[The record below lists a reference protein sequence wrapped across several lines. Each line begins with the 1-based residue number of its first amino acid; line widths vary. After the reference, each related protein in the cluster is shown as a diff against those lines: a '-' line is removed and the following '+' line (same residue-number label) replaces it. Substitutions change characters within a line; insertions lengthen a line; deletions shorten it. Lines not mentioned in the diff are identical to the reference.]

1 MLILKQN
8 TAASVPVP
16 AAGKGTIFLSD
27 SDVLSVKNSS
37 NVVESF
43 PTVGGSNTQV
53 IFNDDAALTGSAD
66 YTFDKDTSILTVTG
80 NVAATRVLTDN
91 LLYANG
97 VAWDMQQPVGANTEV
112 VFNDDGD
119 FGASAA
125 FTFNNS
131 TSVLTVGGNVAATRV
146 LTDNL
151 LYANGSAWDLQEPAG
166 SSTEIQFNNGGDF
179 GADSALTFSGGELT
193 TTTLATTGDAVIGG
207 NLNVNGNLTY
217 VNVDSFAVEDPI
229 IELGGGANGAVLTSN
244 DGKDRGT
251 ALQYYTTEAV
261 TAFMGWDNANSEF
274 GFGSVVGIVDEVV
287 TFNSFGNVRADHF
300 IGNGASLTDIVGAN
314 VTGEVTN
321 AATANAVAGA
331 NVSGEVGFAGI
342 ANSVA
347 GGNVTGTVATATS
360 ALTVSEGAQP
370 AITSVGT
377 LSTLTVTA
385 NVNAGNV
392 NGTGG
397 VFTYVDGDG
406 ANLTSI
412 TGAEVTGTVPL
423 ATVADT
429 VSTAAQPN
437 ITSVGTLTSVLVGT
451 DADTDDFPN
460 ATQIVATPDSGFSGT
475 AARIGL
481 AAEAT
486 GDSANTSQMAIGLYG
501 VSQANGATRGT
512 GVYGYGSVVS
522 TNDTGASTGVR
533 GVAGDTHASGY
544 NIGLLGSASNSAI
557 GNYSLYLQEGDIG
570 TIENSHNWD
579 LVDND
584 AGALTFSSTGKANVF
599 LIETTNNAEGIATTG
614 YLNVTG
620 NITATAGLITDNLYY
635 ANGNPWDLQ
644 QPAGSNTQVIF
655 NDGGDFG
662 ADSTFTFDKDT
673 NILSATTVTATTLNG
688 AIGTA
693 SQTGITQ
700 VGTLGSLDVTNNILA
715 GNVFANSGTIGA
727 GTLTGTLSTAAQ
739 TNITSVGTLGELD
752 VTANVDS
759 GNVNASGGVFTY
771 VSGDGANLTSI
782 TGQNVTGEVD
792 FAQVANSVAGA
803 NVSGEVDFADV
814 ANSVAGANVSGE
826 VSFAATANAVA
837 GANVSGEVNF
847 ADTANSVAGA
857 NVSGEVGFAAVANSV
872 AGANVSGTVALATL
886 AADATSANAVA
897 GANVSG
903 AVSFATT
910 ANAVAGANVSG
921 EVSFAATANS
931 VAGANVSGEV
941 DFAEV
946 ANSVAGAN
954 VSGQVSD
961 SATADSATIAATVT
975 TAAQP
980 NITSVGTLSG
990 LSVTGTITGSVSG
1003 SASTA
1008 GTVTTAAQPNITS
1021 VGTLSSVTTTGN
1033 VDTTANV
1040 VTDDIIG
1047 KTGGVTITA
1056 VGTNQPISLVTTG
1069 SGSVDVNS
1077 ARITELATPTAS
1089 TDAATKQY
1097 VDDVAQGL
1105 AVHAPCDVGTTGTL
1119 ASITGGTI
1127 TYDNGTAGV
1136 GATLTTSSGNFNTI
1150 DGESFGTGERILV
1163 KDEAT
1168 QANNGIYVKTS
1179 STVLTRADDFN
1190 TPTEIAGGDFTFVS
1204 TGTTL
1209 NDSGFVNTDPVST
1222 VGTDPI
1228 TFVQFSGAGTYTAGT
1243 GLTLSGSEFSITD
1256 TAVSS
1261 GSYGNGTHNAT
1272 FTVNSRGQ
1280 LTAGAN
1286 VSITAPAGALTGTT
1300 LNSSVVDS
1308 SLTSL
1313 GTIDTGVWQGT
1324 AIGAAYVSTL
1334 NQNTTGYAA
1343 TVSSAAQPNITSVGT
1358 LSGLTVSG
1366 TISGSVS
1373 GSAGSVAGA
1382 DVSGEVDFAQVA
1394 NSVAGANVSGAV
1406 SFATTANAV
1415 AGGNVSGAVS
1425 FATTANAVAGANVS
1439 GEVGFAAVANSVAG
1453 ANVSGTVA
1461 SATTAASASSVAGQ
1475 NVSGEVDFAQVA
1487 NSVAGGNV
1495 SGTVASATSA
1505 GSATTAGSTSS
1516 SATFNNSGSGASSG
1530 TSFNGGTART
1540 VSYNTI
1546 GAPSTTGTNASGTWS
1561 INVTGSAGSATT
1573 ATRAATVTTAAQ
1585 PNITSVGTLSS
1596 LNVTGTTNTGTIQST
1611 TLTAGSN
1618 STAGSIIGDWTLTS
1632 GSTLNATYAD
1642 LAEKYTA
1649 DEDYEAGTVVLFGG
1663 EAELSA
1669 TGQHASHAVAG
1680 IITTNPAQVYNAE
1693 CTAGEGEFVV
1703 ELALIGRVPCK
1714 VIGPV
1719 HKGDLIVSSEAP
1731 GFGCAADLDNLKVG
1745 TIIGKAISGYN
1756 GDTPDGVCEVLVG
1769 KN

>member
-179 GADSALTFSGGELT
+179 GADSALTFSGGQLS

-331 NVSGEVGFAGI
+331 NVSGEVSFAGI

-360 ALTVSEGAQP
+360 ALTVTEGAQT

-377 LSTLTVTA
+377 LSALTVTA
-385 NVNAGNV
+385 NVSAGNV

-397 VFTYVDGDG
+397 VFTYVSGDG
-406 ANLTSI
+406 ANLTSL
-412 TGAEVTGTVPL
+412 TGSEVTGTVPL
-423 ATVADT
+423 ATTAGT

-437 ITSVGTLTSVLVGT
+437 ITSVGTLSSVLVGT

-460 ATQIVATPDSGFSGT
+460 AVQIVATPDSGFSGT

-486 GDSANTSQMAIGLYG
+486 GDSANTTQMAIGLYG

-557 GNYSLYLQEGDIG
+557 GNYALYLQEGDIG

-688 AIGTA
+688 SIGTA

-727 GTLTGTLSTAAQ
+727 GTLTGTISTAAQ

-752 VTANVDS
+752 VTANVDA
-759 GNVNASGGVFTY
+759 GNVNATGGVFTY
-771 VSGDGANLTSI
+771 VSGDGANLTAI
-782 TGQNVTGEVD
+782 TGQNVSGEVD

-814 ANSVAGANVSGE
+814 
-826 VSFAATANAVA
+826 
-837 GANVSGEVNF
+837 
-847 ADTANSVAGA
+847 ANSVAGA

-921 EVSFAATANS
+921 EVSFAATAN
-931 VAGANVSGEV
+931 A
-941 DFAEV
+941 
-946 ANSVAGAN
+946 VAGAN

-1021 VGTLSSVTTTGN
+1021 VGTLSSITTSGN

-1056 VGTNQPISLVTTG
+1056 IGTNQPISLVTTG

-1168 QANNGIYVKTS
+1168 TANNGIYVKTS
-1179 STVLTRADDFN
+1179 ATVLTRADDFN

-1228 TFVQFSGAGTYTAGT
+1228 TFVQFSGAGTYTAGS

-1300 LNSSVVDS
+1300 INSSVTDS
-1308 SLTSL
+1308 SLTSV
-1313 GTIDTGVWQGT
+1313 GTIDTGVWNGSV
-1324 AIGAAYVSTL
+1324 IGASYIATL

-1343 TVSSAAQPNITSVGT
+1343 TVSTAAQPNITSVGT

-1373 GSAGSVAGA
+1373 GSAGSVAGQN
-1382 DVSGEVDFAQVA
+1382 VSGEVDFAQ
-1394 NSVAGANVSGAV
+1394 
-1406 SFATTANAV
+1406 
-1415 AGGNVSGAVS
+1415 
-1425 FATTANAVAGANVS
+1425 
-1439 GEVGFAAVANSVAG
+1439 VANSVAG

-1505 GSATTAGSTSS
+1505 SSATTAGSTSS
-1516 SATFNNSGSGASSG
+1516 SATFNNSGSGVTSG

-1540 VSYNTI
+1540 ISYNTI

-1649 DEDYEAGTVVLFGG
+1649 DEDYEAGTVVLFAG
-1663 EAELSA
+1663 EAELTA
-1669 TGQHASHAVAG
+1669 CGNHASHAVAG

-1745 TIIGKAISGYN
+1745 TIIGKAITGYN

>member
-166 SSTEIQFNNGGDF
+166 STTEIQFNNNGDF
-179 GADSALTFSGGELT
+179 GADSALTFSGGQLS

-321 AATANAVAGA
+321 AATANAVAGG
-331 NVSGEVGFAGI
+331 NVSGEVQFAGI

-360 ALTVSEGAQP
+360 ALTVTEGAQT

-377 LSTLTVTA
+377 LSALTVTA
-385 NVNAGNV
+385 NVSAGNV

-397 VFTYVDGDG
+397 VFTYVSGDG
-406 ANLTSI
+406 ANLTSL
-412 TGAEVTGTVPL
+412 TGSEVTGTVPL

-437 ITSVGTLTSVLVGT
+437 ITSVGTLSSVLVGT

-460 ATQIVATPDSGFSGT
+460 AIQIVSTPDSGFSGT
-475 AARIGL
+475 AARIGI

-486 GDSANTSQMAIGLYG
+486 GDSANVSQMAIGVYG

-533 GVAGDTHASGY
+533 GVASDTHASGY
-544 NIGLLGSASNSAI
+544 NIGLLGSAANSAI
-557 GNYSLYLQEGDIG
+557 GNYALYLQEGDIG

-688 AIGTA
+688 SIGTA

-715 GNVFANSGTIGA
+715 GNVYANSGTIGA
-727 GTLTGTLSTAAQ
+727 GTLTGTISTAAQ

-752 VTANVDS
+752 VTANVDA
-759 GNVNASGGVFTY
+759 GNVNATGGVFTY
-771 VSGDGANLTSI
+771 VSGDGANLTAI
-782 TGQNVTGEVD
+782 TGQNVSGEVD

-814 ANSVAGANVSGE
+814 
-826 VSFAATANAVA
+826 
-837 GANVSGEVNF
+837 
-847 ADTANSVAGA
+847 ANSVAGA

-921 EVSFAATANS
+921 EVSFAATAN
-931 VAGANVSGEV
+931 A
-941 DFAEV
+941 
-946 ANSVAGAN
+946 VAGAN

-1021 VGTLSSVTTTGN
+1021 VGTLSSITTSGN

-1040 VTDDIIG
+1040 VTDDIVG
-1047 KTGGVTITA
+1047 KSGGVTITA
-1056 VGTNQPISLVTTG
+1056 IGTNQPISLVTTG
-1069 SGSVDVNS
+1069 TGSVDVNS
-1077 ARITELATPTAS
+1077 ARITELATPTAA
-1089 TDAATKQY
+1089 TDAATKAY
-1097 VDDVAQGL
+1097 VDSVAEGL
-1105 AVHAPCDVGTTGTL
+1105 HVHESCVAGTPGTL
-1119 ASITGGTI
+1119 TSITGGTI
-1127 TYDNGTAGV
+1127 TYNNGTAGV
-1136 GATLTTSSGNFNTI
+1136 GATLTTSSGNFDTI
-1150 DGESFGTGERILV
+1150 DGISISTADRVLV
-1163 KDEAT
+1163 KNEAT
-1168 QANNGIYVKTS
+1168 TANNGIYVKTS

-1190 TPTEIAGGDFTFVS
+1190 TPAEMAGGDFVFIQQGS
-1204 TGTTL
+1204 TL
-1209 NDSGFVNTDPVST
+1209 NDTGFVMTDAVTT
-1222 VGTDPI
+1222 VGTDPV
-1228 TFVQFSGAGTYTAGT
+1228 TFVQFSGAGTFTAGA
-1243 GLTLSGSEFSITD
+1243 GLTLTGSEFSVTN
-1256 TAVSS
+1256 TAVTA

-1280 LTAGAN
+1280 LTSGAN
-1286 VSITAPAGALTGTT
+1286 VSITAPAGALTGTV

-1308 SLTSL
+1308 SLTSV
-1313 GTIDTGVWQGT
+1313 GTIDTGVWNGSV
-1324 AIGAAYVSTL
+1324 IGASYIATL

-1343 TVSSAAQPNITSVGT
+1343 TVSTAAQPNITSVGT

-1373 GSAGSVAGA
+1373 GSAGSVAGQN
-1382 DVSGEVDFAQVA
+1382 VSGEVDFAQ
-1394 NSVAGANVSGAV
+1394 
-1406 SFATTANAV
+1406 
-1415 AGGNVSGAVS
+1415 
-1425 FATTANAVAGANVS
+1425 
-1439 GEVGFAAVANSVAG
+1439 VANSVAG

-1505 GSATTAGSTSS
+1505 SSATTAGSTSS
-1516 SATFNNSGSGASSG
+1516 SATFNNSGSGVASG
-1530 TSFNGGTART
+1530 TAFNGGTART
-1540 VSYNTI
+1540 ISYNTI

-1649 DEDYEAGTVVLFGG
+1649 DEDYEAGTVVLFAG
-1663 EAELSA
+1663 EAELTA
-1669 TGQHASHAVAG
+1669 CGNHASHAVAG

-1745 TIIGKAISGYN
+1745 TIIGKAITGYN

>member
-66 YTFDKDTSILTVTG
+66 YTFDKDTSILTVVG

-331 NVSGEVGFAGI
+331 NVSGEVSFAGI

-360 ALTVSEGAQP
+360 ALTVTEGAQT

-377 LSTLTVTA
+377 LSSLTVTA

-397 VFTYVDGDG
+397 VFTYVAGDG
-406 ANLTSI
+406 ANLTSL
-412 TGAEVTGTVPL
+412 TGSEVTGTVPL

-460 ATQIVATPDSGFSGT
+460 AVQIVATPDSGFSGT

-486 GDSANTSQMAIGLYG
+486 GDSANTTQMAIGLYG

-759 GNVNASGGVFTY
+759 GNVNATGGVFTY

-782 TGQNVTGEVD
+782 TGQNVSGEVD

-814 ANSVAGANVSGE
+814 
-826 VSFAATANAVA
+826 
-837 GANVSGEVNF
+837 
-847 ADTANSVAGA
+847 ANSVAGA

-921 EVSFAATANS
+921 EVSFAATAN
-931 VAGANVSGEV
+931 A
-941 DFAEV
+941 
-946 ANSVAGAN
+946 VAGAN

-1008 GTVTTAAQPNITS
+1008 G
-1021 VGTLSSVTTTGN
+1021 
-1033 VDTTANV
+1033 
-1040 VTDDIIG
+1040 
-1047 KTGGVTITA
+1047 
-1056 VGTNQPISLVTTG
+1056 
-1069 SGSVDVNS
+1069 
-1077 ARITELATPTAS
+1077 
-1089 TDAATKQY
+1089 
-1097 VDDVAQGL
+1097 
-1105 AVHAPCDVGTTGTL
+1105 
-1119 ASITGGTI
+1119 
-1127 TYDNGTAGV
+1127 
-1136 GATLTTSSGNFNTI
+1136 
-1150 DGESFGTGERILV
+1150 
-1163 KDEAT
+1163 
-1168 QANNGIYVKTS
+1168 
-1179 STVLTRADDFN
+1179 
-1190 TPTEIAGGDFTFVS
+1190 
-1204 TGTTL
+1204 
-1209 NDSGFVNTDPVST
+1209 
-1222 VGTDPI
+1222 
-1228 TFVQFSGAGTYTAGT
+1228 
-1243 GLTLSGSEFSITD
+1243 
-1256 TAVSS
+1256 
-1261 GSYGNGTHNAT
+1261 
-1272 FTVNSRGQ
+1272 
-1280 LTAGAN
+1280 
-1286 VSITAPAGALTGTT
+1286 
-1300 LNSSVVDS
+1300 
-1308 SLTSL
+1308 
-1313 GTIDTGVWQGT
+1313 
-1324 AIGAAYVSTL
+1324 
-1334 NQNTTGYAA
+1334 
-1343 TVSSAAQPNITSVGT
+1343 
-1358 LSGLTVSG
+1358 
-1366 TISGSVS
+1366 
-1373 GSAGSVAGA
+1373 
-1382 DVSGEVDFAQVA
+1382 
-1394 NSVAGANVSGAV
+1394 
-1406 SFATTANAV
+1406 
-1415 AGGNVSGAVS
+1415 
-1425 FATTANAVAGANVS
+1425 
-1439 GEVGFAAVANSVAG
+1439 
-1453 ANVSGTVA
+1453 
-1461 SATTAASASSVAGQ
+1461 
-1475 NVSGEVDFAQVA
+1475 
-1487 NSVAGGNV
+1487 
-1495 SGTVASATSA
+1495 
-1505 GSATTAGSTSS
+1505 
-1516 SATFNNSGSGASSG
+1516 
-1530 TSFNGGTART
+1530 
-1540 VSYNTI
+1540 
-1546 GAPSTTGTNASGTWS
+1546 
-1561 INVTGSAGSATT
+1561 
-1573 ATRAATVTTAAQ
+1573 TVTTAAQ

-1663 EAELSA
+1663 DAELSA

>member
-166 SSTEIQFNNGGDF
+166 STTEIQFNNNGDF
-179 GADSALTFSGGELT
+179 GADSALTFSGGQLS

-321 AATANAVAGA
+321 AATANAVAGG
-331 NVSGEVGFAGI
+331 NVSGEVQFAGI

-360 ALTVSEGAQP
+360 ALTVTEGAQT

-377 LSTLTVTA
+377 LSALTVTA
-385 NVNAGNV
+385 NVSAGNV

-397 VFTYVDGDG
+397 VFTYVSGDG
-406 ANLTSI
+406 ANLTSL
-412 TGAEVTGTVPL
+412 TGSEVTGTVPL

-437 ITSVGTLTSVLVGT
+437 ITSVGTLSSVLVGT

-460 ATQIVATPDSGFSGT
+460 AIQIVSTPDSGFSGT
-475 AARIGL
+475 AARIGI

-486 GDSANTSQMAIGLYG
+486 GDSANVSQMAIGVYG

-533 GVAGDTHASGY
+533 GVASDTHASGY

-557 GNYSLYLQEGDIG
+557 GNYALYLQEGDIG

-688 AIGTA
+688 SIGTA

-715 GNVFANSGTIGA
+715 GNVYANSGTIGA
-727 GTLTGTLSTAAQ
+727 GTLTGTISTAAQ

-752 VTANVDS
+752 VTANVDA
-759 GNVNASGGVFTY
+759 GNVNATGGVFTY
-771 VSGDGANLTSI
+771 VSGDGANLTAI
-782 TGQNVTGEVD
+782 TGQNVSGEVD

-814 ANSVAGANVSGE
+814 
-826 VSFAATANAVA
+826 
-837 GANVSGEVNF
+837 
-847 ADTANSVAGA
+847 ANSVAGA

-921 EVSFAATANS
+921 EVSFAATAN
-931 VAGANVSGEV
+931 A
-941 DFAEV
+941 
-946 ANSVAGAN
+946 VAGAN

-1021 VGTLSSVTTTGN
+1021 VGTLSSITTSGN

-1056 VGTNQPISLVTTG
+1056 IGTNQPISLVTTG
-1069 SGSVDVNS
+1069 TGSVDVNS

-1168 QANNGIYVKTS
+1168 TANNGIYVKTS
-1179 STVLTRADDFN
+1179 ATVLTRADDFN

-1228 TFVQFSGAGTYTAGT
+1228 TFVQFSGAGTYTAGS
-1243 GLTLSGSEFSITD
+1243 GLTLSGSEFSITN

-1280 LTAGAN
+1280 LTSGAN

-1300 LNSSVVDS
+1300 INSSVTDS
-1308 SLTSL
+1308 SLTSV
-1313 GTIDTGVWQGT
+1313 GTIDTGVWNGSV
-1324 AIGAAYVSTL
+1324 IGASYIATL

-1343 TVSSAAQPNITSVGT
+1343 TVSTAAQPNITSVGT

-1373 GSAGSVAGA
+1373 GSAGSVAGQN
-1382 DVSGEVDFAQVA
+1382 VSGEVDFAQVA
-1394 NSVAGANVSGAV
+1394 NSVAGANVSG
-1406 SFATTANAV
+1406 
-1415 AGGNVSGAVS
+1415 
-1425 FATTANAVAGANVS
+1425 
-1439 GEVGFAAVANSVAG
+1439 
-1453 ANVSGTVA
+1453 TVA
-1461 SATTAASASSVAGQ
+1461 SATLAASASSVAGQ

-1505 GSATTAGSTSS
+1505 SSATTAGSTSS
-1516 SATFNNSGSGASSG
+1516 SATFNNSGSGVASG
-1530 TSFNGGTART
+1530 TAFNGGTART
-1540 VSYNTI
+1540 ISYNTI

-1611 TLTAGSN
+1611 TLTAGSS

-1649 DEDYEAGTVVLFGG
+1649 DEDYEAGTVVLFAG
-1663 EAELSA
+1663 EAELTA
-1669 TGQHASHAVAG
+1669 CGNHASHAVAG

-1719 HKGDLIVSSEAP
+1719 HKGDLIVSSECP

-1745 TIIGKAISGYN
+1745 TIIGKAITGYN